1 MIDIQRKDIEIMAP
15 VGSYES
21 LMAALQAGADS
32 VYFGI
37 EQLNMRSRS
46 SNNFT
51 KDDLRK
57 IVSIANEHN
66 VKSYL
71 SVYTV
76 IYNNELPL
84 MRQIVDAAK
93 ENGVTAIIAS
103 DLAVITYARQI
114 GVEVHISTQCN
125 VTNIEAVRFFSQMA
139 DVMVLARE
147 CNMEQVKE
155 IHEAIVRENIKG
167 PKGELIK
174 IEMFAHGALCMAV
187 SGKCYLS
194 LNTLGASANRGACLQ
209 VCRRSYL
216 VTDRETGNELEVD
229 GKYIMSPK
237 DLKTI
242 DFIDVMLD
250 AGVRVF
256 KIEGRARSADYV
268 HTVVKCYNEAIE
280 AVCNK
285 TYSNIEKGHWDAQLS
300 KVFNRGFWN
309 GYYLG
314 QKMGEWSG
322 QYGNMATEK
331 KVYIGKAQNC
341 FSKLGVGE
349 FVMESGELNV
359 GDKVV
364 IIGATTGVLET
375 EVKEL
380 RLDLA
385 PISKVVKG
393 NVFSMPIPDKV
404 RRNDKL
410 YKIVSSKL
418 VNDGQGAK

>member
-1 MIDIQRKDIEIMAP
+1 MKIERKDIEIMAP

-32 VYFGI
+32 IYFGI

-66 VKSYL
+66 VKTYL
-71 SVYTV
+71 TVNTV
-76 IYNNELPL
+76 IYNNEIQL
-84 MRQIVDAAK
+84 MHEIVDAAK

-125 VTNIEAVRFFSQMA
+125 LTNIEAVRFFSQMA

-147 CNMEQVKE
+147 CNMDQVKA
-155 IHEAIVRENIKG
+155 IHEAIVNENITG

-242 DFIDVMLD
+242 DFIDRMID
-250 AGVRVF
+250 SGVRVF

-268 HTVVKCYNEAIE
+268 YTVVKCYNEAIT
-280 AVCNK
+280 AVCNG

-300 KVFNRGFWN
+300 KVFNRGFWD

-322 QYGNMATEK
+322 RYGNMATEK
-331 KVYIGKAQNC
+331 KVYVGKAQNC

-349 FVMESGELNV
+349 FVLETGELSV
-359 GDKVV
+359 GDKV
-364 IIGATTGVLET
+364 IIMGTTTGVIET
-375 EVKEL
+375 EVTEL
-380 RLDLA
+380 RLELS
-385 PISKVVKG
+385 PIPTVKKG
-393 NVFSMPIPDKV
+393 DVFSMPIPSKV

-410 YKIVSSKL
+410 YKIVSSEL
-418 VNDGQGAK
+418 ISDGQGAK

>member
-1 MIDIQRKDIEIMAP
+1 MKITRNDIEIMAP

-21 LMAALQAGADS
+21 LMAAIQSGANS
-32 VYFGI
+32 VYLGI

-51 KDDLRK
+51 REDLSK
-57 IVSIANEHN
+57 IVDIAKEHN
-66 VKSYL
+66 IKTYL
-71 SVYTV
+71 TVNIV
-76 IYNNELPL
+76 IYDNEIQL
-84 MRQIVDAAK
+84 MHEIIDAAK
-93 ENGVTAIIAS
+93 QNGVTAIIAS
-103 DLAVITYARQI
+103 DLSAIQYANKI

-125 VTNIEAVRFFSQMA
+125 ISNIEAVKFFSQYA

-147 CNMEQVKE
+147 LNLEQVKA
-155 IHEAIVRENIKG
+155 IHETIIQENITG
-167 PKGELIK
+167 PKGKLIE
-174 IEMFAHGALCMAV
+174 IEMFAHGALCMAI

-194 LNTLGASANRGACLQ
+194 LNTLNASANRGACLQ

-242 DFIDVMLD
+242 DFMDKMVD

-268 HTVVKCYNEAIE
+268 KTVCQCYSEAAQAI
-280 AVCNK
+280 ADNTFDSK
-285 TYSNIEKGHWDAQLS
+285 KGSWDERLS

-314 QKMGEWSG
+314 QKLGEWSDK
-322 QYGNMATEK
+322 YGNLATEK
-331 KVYIGKAQNC
+331 KVYIGKANNY
-341 FSKLGVGE
+341 FSKIGIGE
-349 FVMESGELNV
+349 FYIETGELKL
-359 GDKVV
+359 GDKIV
-364 IIGATTGVLET
+364 IMGPKTGVIET
-375 EVKEL
+375 EVKEI
-380 RLDLA
+380 RVDLKPA
-385 PISKVVKG
+385 EKVTKG
-393 NVFSMPIPDKV
+393 TLFSMPTPDKI

-410 YKIVSSKL
+410 YIIKNS
-418 VNDGQGAK
+418 NDVHDNQN

>member
-1 MIDIQRKDIEIMAP
+1 MNITRKDLEIMAP

-21 LMAALQAGADS
+21 LMAAIQSGANS
-32 VYFGI
+32 VYLGI

-51 KDDLRK
+51 RDDLKK
-57 IVSIANEHN
+57 IVAIANDN
-66 VKSYL
+66 GIKTYL
-71 SVYTV
+71 TV
-76 IYNNELPL
+76 NTIIYDNEIQL
-84 MRQIVDAAK
+84 MHEIIDAAK

-103 DLAVITYARQI
+103 DMAAIQYANSI

-125 VTNIEAVRFFSQMA
+125 VCNFEAVKFFSKYA

-147 CNMEQVKE
+147 LNLDQVKA
-155 IHEAIVRENIKG
+155 IHERIIQEHITG
-167 PKGELIK
+167 PKGNLIE

-194 LNTLGASANRGACLQ
+194 LNTLNASANRGACLQ

-242 DFIDVMLD
+242 DFMDKMVD

-268 HTVVKCYNEAIE
+268 KTVCQCYSEAASAI
-280 AVCNK
+280 ADGTFK
-285 TYSNIEKGHWDAQLS
+285 SKGTGYWDERLS

-314 QKMGEWSG
+314 QKLGEWSEK
-322 QYGNMATEK
+322 YGNLATEK
-331 KVYIGKAQNC
+331 KVYVGKVNNY
-341 FSKLGVGE
+341 FSKIGIGE
-349 FVMESGELNV
+349 FYLETGELSV
-359 GDKVV
+359 GDKIV
-364 IIGATTGVLET
+364 IMGTSTGVMET
-375 EVKEL
+375 TVKEI
-380 RLDLA
+380 RVDLQ
-385 PISKVVKG
+385 PIDKIKKG
-393 NVFSMPIPDKV
+393 TLFSMLTPDRV

-410 YKIVSSKL
+410 YVIMDSKK
-418 VNDGQGAK
+418 VHDNQ